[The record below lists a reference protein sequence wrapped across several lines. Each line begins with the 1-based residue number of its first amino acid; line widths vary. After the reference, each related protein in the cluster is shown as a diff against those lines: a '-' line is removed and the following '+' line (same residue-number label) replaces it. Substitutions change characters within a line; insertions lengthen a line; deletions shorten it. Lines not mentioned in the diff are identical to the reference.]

1 MEYFEIC
8 LVNLNGRNKIRGG
21 VYGRPTPVKNMFWF
35 LIDYN
40 MKPIANVNAQVIA
53 ATRTA

>member
-1 MEYFEIC
+1 M
-8 LVNLNGRNKIRGG
+8 LVNVNGWNKIRGG
-21 VYGRPTPVKNMFWF
+21 DYGRPTPVKNIFWF

>member
-1 MEYFEIC
+1 M
-8 LVNLNGRNKIRGG
+8 LVNANGWNKIRGG
-21 VYGRPTPVKNMFWF
+21 DYGRPTPVKNMLWF
-35 LIDYN
+35 LIYYN